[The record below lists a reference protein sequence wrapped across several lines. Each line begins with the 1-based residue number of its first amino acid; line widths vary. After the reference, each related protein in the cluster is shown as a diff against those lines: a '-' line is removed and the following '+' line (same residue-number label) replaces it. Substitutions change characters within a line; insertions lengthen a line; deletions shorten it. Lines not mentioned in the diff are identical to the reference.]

1 MNSAESFGGLI
12 PFPSAVKKLDG
23 SFSIDSKATYSIQ
36 FDASVFTKMDVI
48 CTQLHDAGFVFERN
62 NGTNEIISIVKDES
76 FFNEAYKL
84 TILPNEICIKASDDA
99 GVFYAFQTIRQLIM
113 NDNTAL
119 PCCEIEDSPLCTW
132 RGFMLDTSR
141 CFYPVPF
148 IKKILDLIAFHK
160 LNVFH
165 WHITDDQGWR
175 LAVKEYPLLTKIGG
189 YNVST
194 DSPPTPKK
202 GGFYSEE
209 EIKDVI
215 QFATER
221 HITIVPEVDV
231 PGHTSAV
238 LAAYPGLGCIGGPYQ
253 VQGGCGVYDDVL
265 CMGEEDVF
273 VLLEKVFETV
283 CRLFPSQYVH
293 IGGDE
298 CPRTRW
304 AVCPKC
310 KKKMEQEGIESVEE
324 LQPWF
329 TAKISN
335 MIKKHGKTIIGWD
348 EVLDGSEKTGL
359 PQDLI
364 VQSWQGVVGGEK
376 AVAKG
381 NRVIMSPLTDGCY
394 LNFKHS
400 DDPLEAGR
408 LDITSVEKSYNFN
421 PVPDASLK
429 DLYIGGQAN
438 FWSEEIHSAKM
449 AEYMIFPRLC
459 AISECLWLD
468 RNKKDFESFASR
480 LQVHKKRLDL
490 LDVLYYRGPLK

>member
-1 MNSAESFGGLI
+1 MSSTQSFEGLI
-12 PFPSAVKKLDG
+12 PFPGKVKTLEG
-23 SFSIDSKATYSIQ
+23 SFIIDTKNTYGIKVADSIA
-36 FDASVFTKMDVI
+36 TKMDVI
-48 CTQLHDAGFVFERN
+48 CAQLLELGFMLDLK
-62 NGTNEIISIVKDES
+62 NGANEIISVLKDES
-76 FFNEAYKL
+76 LLAESYKL
-84 TILPNEICIKASDDA
+84 TILPNKISISAFDEA
-99 GVFYAFQTIRQLIM
+99 GVFYAFQTLRQLIM
-113 NDNTAL
+113 SGNGAL
-119 PCCEIEDSPLCTW
+119 QCCEIEDSPHCKW

-141 CFYPVPF
+141 CFYPVQF
-148 IKKILDLIAFHK
+148 VKKIIDIIAFHK
-160 LNVFH
+160 LNIFH

-175 LAVKEYPLLTKIGG
+175 LAVKEYPMLTKIGG
-189 YNVST
+189 FNVST

-202 GGFYSEE
+202 GGFYSED

-215 QFATER
+215 QFASER
-221 HITIVPEVDV
+221 HITIVPEIDV

-253 VQGGCGVYDDVL
+253 VQGGAGVFDDVL

-283 CRLFPSQYVH
+283 CRLFPGQYVH

-304 AVCPKC
+304 AACPKC
-310 KKKMEQEGIESVEE
+310 KKKMDQEGIEKVEE
-324 LQPWF
+324 IQPWF

-335 MIKKHGKTIIGWD
+335 MLTKYGKTVIGWD

-359 PQDLI
+359 PKDLI
-364 VQSWQGVVGGEK
+364 VQSWQGVTGGEK
-376 AVAKG
+376 AVTKG

-421 PVPDASLK
+421 PVPDLALK

-459 AISECLWLD
+459 AISECLWLE

-480 LQVHKKRLDL
+480 LQIHKKRLDL
-490 LDVLYYRGPLK
+490 LDILYYRGPLK